1 MSDTRFDLAITHH
14 TSELPI
20 EKLVQALMELLG
32 RNNDSYL
39 EYKLSEALLFE
50 GSGATVVDNLT
61 KEEGEKLQE
70 RFRSLNVETTLR
82 PTLELVSK
90 DVGEEQND
98 VPPYVCPACEHQQP
112 KAQNEASNVC
122 QNCGVVGEKYAKRQE
137 KTKVLE
143 EEKRKLQHTQTK
155 AMREALDRARYA
167 EQERMRQEAKQELGV
182 GDKKKSPL
190 VVAGGVAAILALGVG
205 GVFMGI
211 QYLNSQGNSEQTVA
225 DANQGSLEQGASA
238 NQESQE
244 GKGLK
249 VSIDAGSG
257 IQVDG
262 ISDPSARPTV
272 DAPTLDGEQLAQAQA
287 QGAQGRESK
296 AQNAQQQ
303 PVPAKPKRL
312 SPSELEGLKL
322 IMRTPSSSQKFE
334 RITVGEYKE
343 SQARLERL
351 LTMGMPELALVHASE
366 SPDPYATSLL
376 ILRITQVHV
385 EQNLGASPKEI
396 VRALE
401 ALSLQFNDGPQGV
414 LILNNVAVAQGLLGR
429 TADSLQILTDMANRM
444 NRSLP
449 DQASFTLAQK
459 YDLLLQMMQ
468 DHKKYG
474 HAAGMPLLLE
484 QGEQILADIP
494 EDAFVQRSQAYTS
507 LASGALIMQG
517 EAQANNWLQRL
528 EDPQA
533 KTQLSKYVSQAP
545 TN

>member
-14 TSELPI
+14 SSELPI
-20 EKLVQALMELLG
+20 EKLVKALMELLG
-32 RNNDSYL
+32 RHNDSYL

-90 DVGEEQND
+90 DAGDEQND

-112 KAQNEASNVC
+112 KANNEESNVC

-143 EEKRKLQHTQTK
+143 EEKRKLKHTQTK
-155 AMREALDRARYA
+155 AMREALDRARYE
-167 EQERMRQEAKQELGV
+167 EQERLRQEAKQELGV

-190 VVAGGVAAILALGVG
+190 LVAGGVAAILALGIG
-205 GVFMGI
+205 GVFMGM
-211 QYLNSQGNSEQTVA
+211 QYISSQNGEQTIA
-225 DANQGSLEQGASA
+225 ATEGAEQAAKKGGG
-238 NQESQE
+238 E
-244 GKGLK
+244 GIK
-249 VSIDAGSG
+249 VSIDAGAG
-257 IQVDG
+257 IEVDG

-272 DAPTLDGEQLAQAQA
+272 EAPPLDGEQLAQA

-296 AQNAQQQ
+296 AQDEQK
-303 PVPAKPKRL
+303 VPAKPKRL
-312 SPSELEGLKL
+312 SPSELESLKL

-334 RITVGEYKE
+334 RITLSEYKE

-351 LTMGMPELALVHASE
+351 LTMGMPELGIVHANE
-366 SPDPYATSLL
+366 SPDPYAASLL

-385 EQNLGASPKEI
+385 EQNLSASPKEI
-396 VRALE
+396 LRALE
-401 ALSLQFNDGPQGV
+401 TLSLKFNEGPQGV
-414 LILNNVAVAQGLLGR
+414 LILNSVGVAQGLLGR
-429 TADSLQILTDMANRM
+429 TADSRETLANINNKM
-444 NRSLP
+444 NSLLP
-449 DQASFTLAQK
+449 DQVPFTVAQK

-474 HAAGMPLLLE
+474 HAAGMQLLLK

-507 LASGALIMQG
+507 LASGALIMQDD
-517 EAQANNWLQRL
+517 AQATNWLQRL

-533 KTQLSKYVSQAP
+533 KTQLSKYVSQL
-545 TN
+545 TSVE